1 MINKINEMIIDDV
14 RYPLVFNLNVMEL
27 IQEKYGTIQ
36 KWSELTGD
44 EEPNIKAIKFGI
56 GAMINEAID
65 IENEKTEIKREM
77 LTDKQVGRLIT
88 EFGTDNITKKMQKTV
103 IESTEV
109 NSKNE

>member
-1 MINKINEMIIDDV
+1 MINKINEMIIDDI

-36 KWSELTGD
+36 KWSELTSD

-56 GAMINEAID
+56 GAMLNEAID
-65 IENEKTEIKREM
+65 IENEKTEIKRDM
-77 LTDKQVGRLIT
+77 ITDKQVGRLIT
-88 EFGTDNITKKMQKTV
+88 EFGVDNITKKMQKTV

-109 NSKNE
+109 NLKNE